1 MKYRIW
7 FNKGNTDPQQ
17 VWVVE
22 PEGGP
27 QYLVSRLEIQGP
39 SRLVVDFQSC
49 PQGWIETEGICQLRV
64 PENCAVIEK
73 LT

>member
-27 QYLVSRLEIQGP
+27 QYLVSRLQIDGP
-39 SRLVVDFQSC
+39 SRFVVDFQSC
-49 PQGWIETEGICQLRV
+49 PQGWIETEGTFKVCFAEDLAI
-64 PENCAVIEK
+64 IEK
-73 LT
+73 